1 MTARLARDSIRAM
14 RFARNIRQRTRGA
27 LGPAL
32 CLCALAY
39 FGYHAVQGNYGLLAL
54 KDLERQRA
62 ELEVRAT
69 ALTVEHETLAARVGL
84 LKPQHID
91 PDMLEEQVRATL
103 GFAHADDV
111 MIIIP
116 R

>member
-69 ALTVEHETLAARVGL
+69 TLAVEHETLAARVGL

>member
-1 MTARLARDSIRAM
+1 M

-69 ALTVEHETLAARVGL
+69 TSRSESWARL
-84 LKPQHID
+84 FNRSS
-91 PDMLEEQVRATL
+91 VRPSAK
-103 GFAHADDV
+103 
-111 MIIIP
+111 
-116 R
+116 

>member
-1 MTARLARDSIRAM
+1 MRA
-14 RFARNIRQRTRGA
+14 A
-27 LGPAL
+27 
-32 CLCALAY
+32 
-39 FGYHAVQGNYGLLAL
+39 
-54 KDLERQRA
+54 
-62 ELEVRAT
+62 
-69 ALTVEHETLAARVGL
+69 ALTMEHETLAARVGL